1 MLKGKHILIG
11 VTGSIAAYKAAILV
25 RLLVKEGAEVK
36 VIMTPL
42 AKEFITPLTLAT
54 LSKNPILVDFFNP
67 ENGDWN
73 SHVDLG
79 LWADAYVIAPATA
92 NTLAKMAHGI
102 ADNLLLTT
110 YLSARSPVV
119 VAPAMDLDMFL
130 HPSTQQNLE
139 TLRGFGNHI
148 VVEPSTGELASGLEG
163 KGRMEEPEIIVV
175 HLKKLFEKKKS
186 EPSKLAG
193 RRILI
198 TAGPTLEAI
207 DPVRYISNHS
217 SGKMAYALAQEA
229 AKKGAEVVLISG
241 PVNIKAENESIC
253 VVNVQSAKEMY
264 EAAIKEFTQCQVAIM
279 AAAVADFTP
288 EVYQKNKIKDKGLS
302 EIRLVPTQDIA
313 RELGTRKTNKQI
325 LVGFALETNNEL
337 ENAKTKL
344 ISKNLDLIVLNSL
357 QDKNAGFQ
365 HDTNKITLIG
375 KDNKV
380 KDFELK
386 TKELVALDIL
396 DAIEELL

>member
-110 YLSARSPVV
+110 YFSSRSPVV

-148 VVEPSTGELASGLEG
+148 VEPSTGELASGLEG

-241 PVNIKAENESIC
+241 PVNRKAENKSIR

-264 EAAIKEFTQCQVAIM
+264 EAAIREFTHCQVAIM

-288 EVYQKNKIKDKGLS
+288 EVYQQNKIKDKGLS
-302 EIRLVPTQDIA
+302 EIRLVPTKDIA
-313 RELGTRKTNKQI
+313 QELGTRKTNKQL

-337 ENAKTKL
+337 ENAKIKL

-375 KDNKV
+375 KDNKE